1 MLLASIH
8 LHEYI
13 PGQRLPSERDLGTQL
28 GVNRTA
34 VREAVRWL
42 EHEQYI
48 EVRRGKYGGAFV
60 RQPVPELAL
69 QRIRDSL
76 DELRQLL
83 EYRAAVEPV
92 FTAVAAERSTPEAVA
107 RLRELHRQECDPELP
122 RAQFRAIDVAF
133 HETVVGLGRNQMSLT
148 VLTEIRVGLAPALD
162 LLGPSAERR
171 QESRDGHAELIEAIA
186 GGDAAAAAAAMD
198 RHTEAT
204 ERAIR
209 AALAARGVKLPLT
222 RPSPAVREGWLEARG
237 HPAGTEG

>member
-13 PGQRLPSERDLGTQL
+13 PGQRLPSERELGAQL

-60 RQPVPELAL
+60 RQPVPELTL
-69 QRIRDSL
+69 QRLRENL

-92 FTAVAAERSTPEAVA
+92 LAAVGAERSTPEAVA
-107 RLRELHRQECDPELP
+107 RLRELHAQECDPELP
-122 RAQFRAIDVAF
+122 RAQFRAIDVNL
-133 HETVVGLGRNQMSLT
+133 HEIVVGLAHNQMSLT
-148 VLTEIRVGLAPALD
+148 ALTEIRVRLAPALD
-162 LLGPSAERR
+162 LLGPSADRR
-171 QESRDGHAELIEAIA
+171 QESREGHAHLIGAVA
-186 GGDAAAAAAAMD
+186 VRDASAAAVAMD
-198 RHTEAT
+198 RHIEAT

-209 AALAARGVKLPLT
+209 AALASRGVKLPLT
-222 RPSPAVREGWLEARG
+222 RPTPAVREGWLEARG
-237 HPAGTEG
+237 HPAGAGG